1 MFTSLMTSVVLHFI
15 CNVIIIQCLW
25 PVILLRSA
33 ASETSKRSRFG
44 KYARSYTLK
53 EETFAG
59 RNCRCFAVFCPFR
72 ESFFREIFQN
82 GSSAKVSSR
91 EMFQNGSS
99 AKVFSRKVFVYFT
112 YFLRGGGGDF
122 SSIFSSRVKKIEKL
136 LINCIFNIKSNKKVN
151 SVFFSDL
158 IVVNPV
164 KVYLREFSKIHY
176 PRKFL
181 PAKYPKIVRTRKFLP
196 AKCKNFAVGPNRESF
211 FPRKFLP
218 LK

>member
-1 MFTSLMTSVVLHFI
+1 MGHPRKFLPAKCSKMGRPRKFFPENYLFI
-15 CNVIIIQCLW
+15 FHI
-25 PVILLRSA
+25 
-33 ASETSKRSRFG
+33 
-44 KYARSYTLK
+44 
-53 EETFAG
+53 
-59 RNCRCFAVFCPFR
+59 FR
-72 ESFFREIFQN
+72 ED
-82 GSSAKVSSR
+82 G
-91 EMFQNGSS
+91 GGG
-99 AKVFSRKVFVYFT
+99 
-112 YFLRGGGGDF
+112 GGGGDF

-151 SVFFSDL
+151 SVFFSGL
-158 IVVNPV
+158 IVENPV